1 MSTTAVTPQ
10 PANSATNTSP
20 TGPSVRKSLG
30 DIYRPQGPKLVQS
43 AVAWSSG
50 GSAQL
55 TQVFDLSLPIRGL
68 RLVFKG
74 RVVIG
79 TAAFASSNP
88 EGLLNLISNIV
99 IQGTNARQKGN
110 ITLWTVDLATAWVMA
125 HLYAPN
131 ANRFTISTSGAG
143 GDAIVPSPQTPF
155 PAAGTAVPNQAAGYF
170 NGATG
175 TYDWIISV
183 DLPFHPH
190 QMNAL
195 GKSPYDAT
203 NYMVRNEEW
212 KDSLQLQMTFGAQA
226 GGTSVTGV
234 LGTTGTSTTVTFS
247 AYNSGSGNPTID
259 VYSLP
264 VLMGLDLK
272 DTILPGVYA
281 RITQPITGILQSAG
295 PATTTLLNLQKQ
307 PTQRV
312 IIKLGTSTVSP
323 AFATLSDTICS
334 TLGISLGGNR
344 NVRNNVDIIAHKQI
358 EPDQF
363 MRPPIQGYS
372 LFDFMDSG
380 NADSGFPG
388 QDIGDGATFQLVG
401 TPTGTSN
408 ALGLIV
414 QEQSIHIPTG
424 PLKNH

>member
-1 MSTTAVTPQ
+1 MSTSAVPQ
-10 PANSATNTSP
+10 PQSTATTGASP
-20 TGPSVRKSLG
+20 STGPSVRKSLG

-74 RVVIG
+74 RVVVG
-79 TAAFASSNP
+79 TAAFSSTNP

-110 ITLWTVDLATAWVMA
+110 ITLWTCDLATAWTMA
-125 HLYAPN
+125 FLYAPI
-131 ANRFTISTSGAG
+131 ANRFTISTTGAG
-143 GDAIVPSPQTPF
+143 GDAMVPDPGTPF
-155 PAAGTAVPNQAAGYF
+155 PATGTAVPNRASGFF

-183 DLPFHPH
+183 DLPFSPH

-195 GKSPYDAT
+195 GKSPYDVIG
-203 NYMVRNEEW
+203 YLVRNEEW
-212 KDSLQLQMTFGAQA
+212 KDSLQLQMTFGTQ
-226 GGTSVTGV
+226 TGASGV
-234 LGTTGTSTTVTFS
+234 GALGTAGSTTTVTFS

-272 DTILPGVYA
+272 DGILPGVYS
-281 RITQPITGILQSAG
+281 RITQPITSILQSAG
-295 PATTTLLNLQKQ
+295 PSTTILLNMQKQ
-307 PTQRV
+307 PTQRLIV
-312 IIKLGTSTVSP
+312 KLGTTAASP
-323 AFATLSDTICS
+323 AFATLSDLIVS

-344 NVRNNVDIIAHKQI
+344 NVRNNVDIIAHKQLTA
-358 EPDQF
+358 DQNQ
-363 MRPPIQGYS
+363 RVPIQGYT
-372 LFDFMDSG
+372 LLDFMDSG
-380 NADSGFPG
+380 NADAGFPG
-388 QDIGDGATFQLVG
+388 QDIGDGATFQL
-401 TPTGTSN
+401 TGTVAGTGS